1 MLDEHAAR
9 RALCAAGATSPTCQ
23 STDSM
28 TPAPATLAEHSAAKT
43 AAARGEPNSRQPDDK
58 NAAQG
63 AAQAGE
69 HGAKSRAEGRSGAP
83 SKTRQRRGEHRRRKI
98 FRALHDCIIARGY
111 SNTTLGDIASQ
122 AGMSPSHLLYYFPG
136 KERILEDY
144 FADVAEWFLQRIE
157 DIAGQPREDQV
168 ELWARLW
175 FGHSE
180 AAHED
185 IGFMLECFGAAVHDG
200 AMRQTKARFD
210 TACKGH
216 LEALFCAE
224 RLRAPMS
231 TREAAEISYAL
242 LIGLRS
248 SVYFDAAMSAAIAS
262 RCFGDA
268 IAQLRGD

>member
-1 MLDEHAAR
+1 
-9 RALCAAGATSPTCQ
+9 
-23 STDSM
+23 M
-28 TPAPATLAEHSAAKT
+28 TPAPATLAEHSTAKT
-43 AAARGEPNSRQPDDK
+43 AAARGEAGAAPNRRQRADK
-58 NAAQG
+58 SAAQG
-63 AAQAGE
+63 AEQAGE

-83 SKTRQRRGEHRRRKI
+83 SKTRQRRAEHRRRKI

-111 SNTTLGDIASQ
+111 SNTTLGDIASK

-144 FADVAEWFLQRIE
+144 FADVAEWFLRRIE
-157 DIAGQPREDQV
+157 DIAHQPREEQV

-224 RLRAPMS
+224 GLRAPLS
-231 TREAAEISYAL
+231 AREAAEISYAL

>member
-1 MLDEHAAR
+1 
-9 RALCAAGATSPTCQ
+9 
-23 STDSM
+23 M
-28 TPAPATLAEHSAAKT
+28 TPASATLPEPRTEKSAAPE
-43 AAARGEPNSRQPDDK
+43 GE
-58 NAAQG
+58 
-63 AAQAGE
+63 GE
-69 HGAKSRAEGRSGAP
+69 IKDRAEGRSDAASRTVP

-111 SNTTLGDIASQ
+111 SNTTLGDIASK
-122 AGMSPSHLLYYFPG
+122 AGMSPSHLLYYFQG

-157 DIAGQPREDQV
+157 EIARQPQGEQV

-175 FGHSE
+175 FGQGE

-185 IGFMLECFGAAVHDG
+185 IGFMLECFGVAVHDG
-200 AMRQTKARFD
+200 EMRQTKASFD
-210 TACKGH
+210 AACKGH

-224 RLRAPMS
+224 GLRAPLS
-231 TREAAEISYAL
+231 AREAAEISYAL

-248 SVYFDAAMSAAIAS
+248 SVYFNKRMSATIAS

-268 IAQLRGD
+268 IAQLRDK

>member
-1 MLDEHAAR
+1 
-9 RALCAAGATSPTCQ
+9 
-23 STDSM
+23 M
-28 TPAPATLAEHSAAKT
+28 TPTPATLTEHSAAK
-43 AAARGEPNSRQPDDK
+43 AAARGEPGAAQNSRQPHDK
-58 NAAQG
+58 NAAQS
-63 AAQAGE
+63 AEQAGE
-69 HGAKSRAEGRSGAP
+69 HGANSRAEGRSGAPSRTVP
-83 SKTRQRRGEHRRRKI
+83 SKTRQRRGEHRRRTI

-111 SNTTLGDIASQ
+111 SNTTLGDIASK

-157 DIAGQPREDQV
+157 EIARQPRQEQV

-200 AMRQTKARFD
+200 EMRQTKASFD
-210 TACKGH
+210 AACKGH
-216 LEALFCAE
+216 LEALFCAGGP
-224 RLRAPMS
+224 RAPMS

-248 SVYFDAAMSAAIAS
+248 SVYFDKGMTAAIAS

>member
-1 MLDEHAAR
+1 M
-9 RALCAAGATSPTCQ
+9 
-23 STDSM
+23 
-28 TPAPATLAEHSAAKT
+28 
-43 AAARGEPNSRQPDDK
+43 
-58 NAAQG
+58 
-63 AAQAGE
+63 
-69 HGAKSRAEGRSGAP
+69 P

-111 SNTTLGDIASQ
+111 SNTTLGDIASK

-144 FADVAEWFLQRIE
+144 FGDVAEWFLQRIE
-157 DIAGQPREDQV
+157 EIARQPQGEQV

-200 AMRQTKARFD
+200 EMRQTKARFD

-216 LEALFCAE
+216 LETLFCAE
-224 RLRAPMS
+224 GLRAPMS
-231 TREAAEISYAL
+231 AREAAEISYAL

-248 SVYFDAAMSAAIAS
+248 SMYFDKRMSATIAS

-268 IAQLRGD
+268 IAQLRGE

>member
-1 MLDEHAAR
+1 MLGEHAAR
-9 RALCAAGATSPTCQ
+9 CALSAAGATSPTCQ

-28 TPAPATLAEHSAAKT
+28 TPAPATLAEHSAAKD
-43 AAARGEPNSRQPDDK
+43 AAARGEPNSRQADDK
-58 NAAQG
+58 SAAQG
-63 AAQAGE
+63 AGQAGE

-83 SKTRQRRGEHRRRKI
+83 STTRQRRGEHRRRKI

-144 FADVAEWFLQRIE
+144 FANVAEWFLQRIE
-157 DIAGQPREDQV
+157 DIARQPREDQV

-210 TACKGH
+210 TACKAH

-224 RLRAPMS
+224 RLRAPMN